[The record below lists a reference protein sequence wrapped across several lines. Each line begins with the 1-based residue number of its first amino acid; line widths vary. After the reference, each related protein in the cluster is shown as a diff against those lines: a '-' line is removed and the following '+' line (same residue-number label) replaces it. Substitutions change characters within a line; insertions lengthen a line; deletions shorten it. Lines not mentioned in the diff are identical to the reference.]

1 MGGGGPVQKKSAFGN
16 WGVGWC
22 NFFPGFGN
30 YFQHAHHV
38 SNDYNDNI
46 TLPLNF
52 AYAYGMSL
60 LKKGNPS
67 KKLLHNGLLSM

>member
-1 MGGGGPVQKKSAFGN
+1 MATGCPSDLDSTLTAGGPVQI
-16 WGVGWC
+16 
-22 NFFPGFGN
+22 FFSGFGN

-52 AYAYGMSL
+52 AYAYGMAL
-60 LKKGNPS
+60 LKKGILQKS
-67 KKLLHNGLLSM
+67 LCST